1 MTNEVQV
8 WRAAVDEAEQSGRL
22 DRMALALARM
32 YDAAVEPAPHLE
44 TLDRYAKRV
53 RVSLTGDEGPAG
65 AIAAIN
71 QVLFREAGF
80 AGNER
85 DYYDPRNSYLH
96 EVLGRRTGIPITL
109 AIVFLEVGRRC
120 GFPTVGLNLP
130 LRFMVGWPLRDGH
143 LIVDVFG
150 SGRIVEP
157 GDCTRILS
165 EIAGRSITIE
175 GSHIEVA
182 TPRGIARRMLANLL
196 GIFISRERYGDA
208 LRANEALATL
218 GLRPELIRDRGL
230 ILARLDRLDEA
241 IADLSHYLESMPD
254 AADRASV
261 EQQIDGLRRA
271 RPGRERLN

>member
-1 MTNEVQV
+1 MQL
-8 WRAAVDEAEQSGRL
+8 WRAAVDEAERSGRL
-22 DRMALALARM
+22 DRMALALARV
-32 YDAAVEPAPHLE
+32 YDAAVEAAPHLE
-44 TLDRYAKRV
+44 TLDRYAERV
-53 RVSLTGDEGPAG
+53 RASLTGDEGPTG

-71 QVLFREAGF
+71 HVLFREAGF
-80 AGNER
+80 VGNER

-96 EVLGRRTGIPITL
+96 EVLVRRTGIPITL
-109 AIVFLEVGRRC
+109 SIVFLEVGRRC

-130 LRFMVGWPLRDGH
+130 LRFMVGWPLRDEH

-157 GDCTRILS
+157 GDCGRLLS
-165 EIAGRSITIE
+165 EIAGRPVRITAAD
-175 GSHIEVA
+175 IEVA

-208 LRANEALATL
+208 LSANEALAAI
-218 GLRPELIRDRGL
+218 GLRPELTRDRGF
-230 ILARLDRLDEA
+230 ILARLGRIDEA
-241 IADLSHYLESMPD
+241 IADLAHYLESMPD

-261 EQQIDGLRRA
+261 EQQIDGMRRA